1 MNHDNERKVFE
12 VWFCK
17 NHTGLKPSELIK
29 FRTNN
34 GYSFK
39 DSIKINC
46 MWESWQA
53 STQRQGYKLVPLE
66 PNEAMLEALQVGF
79 EPDYEG
85 GSYDSY
91 KGYKAMMGV
100 GE

>member
-1 MNHDNERKVFE
+1 MKNERKAFE
-12 VWFCK
+12 EWFCK

-29 FRTNN
+29 FRTDN

-53 STQRQGYKLVPLE
+53 SAQRQGYKLVPVE
-66 PNEAMLEALQVGF
+66 INNEIESAMFSSVARGEM
-79 EPDYEG
+79 PCDI
-85 GSYDSY
+85 
-91 KGYKAMMGV
+91 YKAMIGAAL
-100 GE
+100 

>member
-1 MNHDNERKVFE
+1 MKTERKAFE
-12 VWFCK
+12 EWFCK

-29 FRTNN
+29 FRTDN

-53 STQRQGYKLVPLE
+53 STQRQGYKLVPVE
-66 PNEAMLEALQVGF
+66 INNEIESAMFSSVARGEM
-79 EPDYEG
+79 PCDI
-85 GSYDSY
+85 
-91 KGYKAMMGV
+91 YKAMIGAAL
-100 GE
+100 

>member
-1 MNHDNERKVFE
+1 MKNERKAFE
-12 VWFCK
+12 EWFCK

-29 FRTNN
+29 FRTDN

-53 STQRQGYKLVPLE
+53 SAQRQGYKLVPVE
-66 PNEAMLEALQVGF
+66 PSEDMIMAGCMEH
-79 EPDYEG
+79 G
-85 GSYDSY
+85 GYDVIDS
-91 KGYKAMMGV
+91 KSIYKAMIGAV
-100 GE
+100 K